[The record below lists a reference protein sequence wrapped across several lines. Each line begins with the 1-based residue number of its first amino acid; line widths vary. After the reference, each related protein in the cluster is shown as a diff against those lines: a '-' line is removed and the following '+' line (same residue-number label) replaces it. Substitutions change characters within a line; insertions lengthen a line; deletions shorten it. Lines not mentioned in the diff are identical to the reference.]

1 MDIINITK
9 VYVLQ
14 SSVNYRIHYL
24 KLSVLSPS
32 KSFYDHH

>member
-9 VYVLQ
+9 VYVLE
-14 SSVNYRIHYL
+14 SSVNYFHYL